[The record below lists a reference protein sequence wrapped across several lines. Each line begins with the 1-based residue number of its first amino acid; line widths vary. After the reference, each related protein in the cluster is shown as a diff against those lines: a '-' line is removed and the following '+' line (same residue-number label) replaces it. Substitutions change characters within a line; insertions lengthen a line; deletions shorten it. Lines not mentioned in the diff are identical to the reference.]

1 METTGLISSLSAAIW
16 APSAQFQP
24 GKTWFP
30 FVVVLFILEK
40 KKEKAGTN
48 KTTFPHIDTG
58 VLFYNQIPLTHCK
71 TLTPKP
77 GTVNLQDILLTDG
90 RHTYDLSF
98 AAPPPTQGSGKD
110 SRWGS
115 KSVCVRV
122 VSWRKKDH
130 KAVS

>member
-1 METTGLISSLSAAIW
+1 MTATHSIIWTDPRPVCAPRHQKSLMETTGLISSLSAAIW

-58 VLFYNQIPLTHCK
+58 VLFYNQIPLTVIVKH
-71 TLTPKP
+71 
-77 GTVNLQDILLTDG
+77 
-90 RHTYDLSF
+90 
-98 AAPPPTQGSGKD
+98 
-110 SRWGS
+110 
-115 KSVCVRV
+115 
-122 VSWRKKDH
+122 
-130 KAVS
+130 